1 MPVPGLAAIALAL
14 ALIPLLSPPN
24 IPIAIAAAT
33 APEPCRIERQ
43 AELPLIGD
51 RGLMLVAA
59 EINGSPVTMI
69 VDTGAQWTA
78 ITPQTVKRL
87 ELSPDPTH
95 GGLHRGVASFS
106 NSINA
111 IARSFALGGMRLE
124 DRSLSV
130 APLALAIEVSP
141 PFAGLLGADFL
152 YQFDLDID
160 LRHRRLTLYRTGG
173 CRSGVPPWGGAST
186 AVPLVKS
193 ATNRLN
199 LAASVDG
206 RPFRAILDTGA
217 TTSLITRPNAL
228 RAGVSAEMLER
239 DPQISSHGLGTEAFM
254 TRRHVFGEVQIGPE
268 HLKDVAMAVGGTLLG
283 GGDMLLGL
291 DYLARH
297 RVWVS
302 YAMRQMFIAAPDVPP
317 DRDGRPQPTR

>member
-1 MPVPGLAAIALAL
+1 MIK
-14 ALIPLLSPPN
+14 
-24 IPIAIAAAT
+24 
-33 APEPCRIERQ
+33 RQ

-78 ITPQTVKRL
+78 ITPATVKRL
-87 ELSPDPTH
+87 ELPPDPAH

-106 NSINA
+106 NNVNA
-111 IARSFALGGMRLE
+111 ITRSFKIGGLHLE
-124 DRSLSV
+124 GRSLSV
-130 APLALAIEVSP
+130 APLALGMEVSP

-152 YQFDLDID
+152 YHFDLDID
-160 LRHRRLTLYRTGG
+160 LPHRMLTLYQNGG
-173 CRSGVPPWGGAST
+173 CAAGVPPWGAPFV
-186 AVPLVKS
+186 AIPMVKS

-217 TTSLITRPNAL
+217 SMSLITRPNAL
-228 RAGVSAEMLER
+228 RAGVTAEMLEQ
-239 DPQISSHGLGTEAFM
+239 DPVVPGHGLGTEPFM
-254 TRRHVFGEVQIGPE
+254 ARRHVFGEVQIGPE
-268 HLKDVAMAVGGTLLG
+268 RLKRLTMLVGGTMLG

-291 DYLARH
+291 DYLASR
-297 RVWVS
+297 RVWLS
-302 YAMRQMFIAAPDVPP
+302 YAMRQMLVAAPAATP
-317 DRDGRPQPTR
+317 GREGGRTQ